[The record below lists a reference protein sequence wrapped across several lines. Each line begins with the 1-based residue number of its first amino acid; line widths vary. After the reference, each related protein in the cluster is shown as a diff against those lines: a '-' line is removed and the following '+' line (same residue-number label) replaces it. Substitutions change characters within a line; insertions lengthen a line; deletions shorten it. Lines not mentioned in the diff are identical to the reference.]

1 MIVKVNDY
9 RKLVEEAKKD
19 GFKQNNVP
27 GVPVLDF
34 QKGDIRF
41 CIRNGEIH
49 VDEESLEYLKSKK
62 FKYTVVEA

>member
-27 GVPVLDF
+27 GVPV
-34 QKGDIRF
+34 
-41 CIRNGEIH
+41 
-49 VDEESLEYLKSKK
+49 VDLKKR
-62 FKYTVVEA
+62 KYKILY